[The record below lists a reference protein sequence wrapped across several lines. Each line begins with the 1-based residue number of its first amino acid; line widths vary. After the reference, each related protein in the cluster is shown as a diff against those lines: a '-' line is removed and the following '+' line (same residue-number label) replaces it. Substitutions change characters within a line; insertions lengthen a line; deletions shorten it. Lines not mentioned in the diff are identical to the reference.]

1 LRVLLIVYG
10 SLETLSGGYLYDRT
24 LVRRLESE
32 GHEVQVYSQTNRTP
46 YLANLAGN
54 TDSYLIRKA
63 VAWKPDVIV
72 EDELNHPSL
81 FLINRI
87 LGRRVPAPRIGLV
100 HHLKSIEEGPALE
113 QAAARFME
121 KSFLAGLDGYIF
133 NSEFTRTS
141 VETALGSSSGAQIQA
156 RSQALGK
163 PFVVALPGKDR
174 LAGLSAPGASSGR
187 EGGALRLLFLGNVI
201 PRKGL
206 HLLITA
212 LGRIAARPWSLSIAG
227 GEDPGYGARIRSQI
241 RDSGLESRV
250 AWLGV
255 VEDAEL
261 PGIFRNHD
269 ALTVPSQCEG
279 FGIVYAEA
287 LSFGLPV
294 IAGELGGA
302 RELVISG
309 ENGFLIRWGDD
320 EGLAGRLAQLIDSP
334 ELLAAMSRNARE
346 KAEVLPTWDD
356 SMGKIVQFLTS
367 LARHTA

>member
-1 LRVLLIVYG
+1 MRVLLIVYG

-24 LVRRLESE
+24 LVRRLESG

-54 TDSYLIRKA
+54 ADPYLIRKA

-81 FLINRI
+81 FLLNRT
-87 LGRRVPAPRIGLV
+87 LRKRVPAPRIGLV

-113 QAAARFME
+113 QAAARYME
-121 KSFLAGLDGYIF
+121 KDFLAGLDGYIF
-133 NSEFTRTS
+133 NSEFTLQS
-141 VETALGSSSGAQIQA
+141 VRAVLGSPTAGTNDS
-156 RSQALGK
+156 LGK

-174 LAGLSAPGASSGR
+174 LAGLTVPDVPRVRNGKT
-187 EGGALRLLFLGNVI
+187 LRLLFLGNVI

-227 GEDPGYGARIRSQI
+227 GEDPGYGAGIRSQI
-241 RDSGLESRV
+241 RKSGLESRV
-250 AWLGV
+250 TWLGA

-261 PGIFRNHD
+261 PGIFQSHD
-269 ALTVPSQCEG
+269 VLTVPSQCEG

-294 IAGELGGA
+294 IAGALGGA
-302 RELVISG
+302 RELVHPG
-309 ENGFLIRWGDD
+309 ENGFLIRWGDA
-320 EGLAGRLAQLIDSP
+320 EGLAGCLSRLIDSP
-334 ELLAAMSRNARE
+334 ELLATMSSKARA

-356 SMGKIVQFLTS
+356 SMGKIVQFLTD
-367 LARHTA
+367 LTQRQA